1 MVDAKPRGRMVRT
14 SKTNPIKLTL
24 DRVFYLW
31 SLICRY

>member
-1 MVDAKPRGRMVRT
+1 MPSRKVGMLGLLKQ
-14 SKTNPIKLTL
+14 NPIRLTL